1 MMDQINEE
9 LTRCQ
14 RIQEAC
20 AIVFVDLDHFKHIN
34 DTWGHQAGDAV
45 LREVS
50 CRLQRNIRHGDA
62 VGRYGGEEFVMLL
75 TNTTLHA
82 AKQAAERLLVAIAEE
97 ACLLEPGEDTPD
109 GNVIA
114 ITASVGVAVYGEH
127 GATREALIEAADR
140 AMYYAKQTGRNRVC
154 MARRDGPDVA
164 GADGYAARAV
174 HRGGRRQD
182 AGRCGKRP

>member
-1 MMDQINEE
+1 MAQAELLRMEQVAQTDPLTGLSNHRTMMNQINEE

-97 ACLLEPGEDTPD
+97 ACLLSP
-109 GNVIA
+109 A
-114 ITASVGVAVYGEH
+114 K
-127 GATREALIEAADR
+127 TR
-140 AMYYAKQTGRNRVC
+140 QTETSLPSLPV
-154 MARRDGPDVA
+154 
-164 GADGYAARAV
+164 
-174 HRGGRRQD
+174 
-182 AGRCGKRP
+182 